1 MSAHSQS
8 LILHQYEMSPFSE
21 KIRVI
26 FGMKGLEWHA
36 CDQPRI
42 MPKPDLVALTG
53 GYRRIPVLQIGADLY
68 FDTMLII
75 DELERRFP
83 TPSVYDGVGR
93 GMAQALEGWA
103 DQGLFWQVVT
113 ALFGG
118 DIPADAAFMA
128 DRSALLGRPFDQAAM
143 KAASPEALRL
153 MAGYFD
159 LAEQQLADGRAYLF
173 GAQPGAVDASLY
185 HNVAFLRW
193 GRGRAAKVLDGFPR
207 LLAWEA
213 RVRAIGHGRRGADV
227 SGQDAIGI
235 ARDSVPAPTSGASVR
250 DDFKPGAEVTICY
263 NDANTPVLNATIIAC
278 DLQRIAVQPS
288 GAMEHGTILHM
299 PLSIARFTPGGDS

>member
-1 MSAHSQS
+1 MSAHHQS
-8 LILHQYEMSPFSE
+8 LILHQYDMSPFSE

-36 CDQPRI
+36 CNQPRI
-42 MPKPDLVALTG
+42 MPKPGLVALTG

-68 FDTMLII
+68 FDTVLIT

-83 TPSVYDGVGR
+83 SSSIYAGSGP
-93 GMAQALEGWA
+93 GMAQALASWF

-118 DIPADAAFMA
+118 DIPADEAFAA
-128 DRSALLGRPFDQAAM
+128 DRSALLGRPFDPLTM
-143 KAASPEALRL
+143 KAAAPGAYRQI
-153 MAGYFD
+153 AAYFD

-173 GAQPGAVDASLY
+173 GAAPGAVDACLY

-193 GRGRAAKVLDGFPR
+193 GRGRAQAALDAFPR

-213 RVRAIGHGRRGADV
+213 RVRAIGHGRRGVDV
-227 SGQDAIGI
+227 SPEEALDI
-235 ARDSVPAPTSGASVR
+235 ARGAAPAAVAAVSVR
-250 DDFKPGAEVTICY
+250 DDVQPGDAVRVAY
-263 NDANTPVLNATIIAC
+263 NDANTPALDAVVVTAGHQFVSVRPEAPELRHAII
-278 DLQRIAVQPS
+278 
-288 GAMEHGTILHM
+288 HM
-299 PLSIARFTPGGDS
+299 PYSAARITR